1 MFRTRLIS
9 GAALLIFTAA
19 CSQGSS
25 TSTAG
30 SASSSAAVKP
40 TEIVLPLNFSTHMN
54 GHEVEVTPRETNAQ
68 GQLIMKVSS
77 DRTSIDYKLTASN
90 IENVVVSHIHQGVP
104 NVAGPAVVFLFGP
117 VAAGGGRH
125 DGVLASGTFTKANLV
140 GALAGKE
147 LSDLLNL
154 IESGNAYVNV
164 HTNDGIDPINTGP
177 GDFPGGE
184 IRGQVV
190 K

>member
-1 MFRTRLIS
+1 MFKTRLLS
-9 GAALLIFTAA
+9 GAALLIVSAA
-19 CSQGSS
+19 CSQGSAS
-25 TSTAG
+25 PAG
-30 SASSSAAVKP
+30 AASSSTAAKP
-40 TEIVLPLNFSTHMN
+40 SEIVLPLNFSTHMN
-54 GHEVEVTPRETNAQ
+54 GHEVEVTPRDTNAQ

-77 DRTSIDYKLTASN
+77 DRTSIDYKLIASN
-90 IENVVVSHIHQGVP
+90 IENVVVSHIHQGAP

-140 GALAGKE
+140 GPLAGKQ
-147 LSDLLNL
+147 LSDLLTL

-164 HTNDGIDPINTGP
+164 HTNDGIDPTNTGP